1 MTPQEILAS
10 LSRLES
16 ELSEVASARLL
27 VEQTANSYKDV
38 QKELRSFVNQ
48 FQSVID
54 ILNTIASAFQDE
66 DASIETQV
74 TNSIEVIKAQLDTLN
89 QSFSNQC
96 DSAISQFVNAINKSS
111 DQLKAK
117 TIELTSDY
125 AANNDDFKNSI
136 NELSIIHASLLKA
149 SESIIS
155 LKTDVSALKDDL
167 KASQYA
173 QDIALAELKQ
183 NASAIESKQ
192 AEHRTI
198 IEQAISDI
206 ATIHNAVSQL
216 DSSLSNQVIDM
227 QSKIDSAISALYSV
241 RTIAIVN
248 IAAIII
254 AIILLLLK

>member
-54 ILNTIASAFQDE
+54 ILNNIASAFQDE

-96 DSAISQFVNAINKSS
+96 DSAIFQFVSAINKSS

-183 NASAIESKQ
+183 NTSAIESKQ

-206 ATIHNAVSQL
+206 ATIQNAVSQL

-241 RTIAIVN
+241 RTIAIVS